1 LSTLSHNTIH
11 GSGKKISLFVDGH
24 SFDKE
29 FQGTHGFIKGLY
41 AALSKKYNNLEIYAG
56 AHNVEN
62 LQKELPFISPEN
74 ILQYKK
80 HSSGSLRLL
89 SDIPALIRKYNFDFA
104 HFQYSCPAP
113 HSQCRY
119 IVTLHDILF
128 NDFPKDFPFIY
139 RLTRNFIFRKSF
151 EQAAIKTTV
160 SEYSRQRISKHY
172 HIPAEE
178 INVIPSGPMTT
189 FGTSYSKPDAAER
202 INKKYSIQNFILY
215 VSRIEPRKNQQL
227 LLKKFLDLQLYKQGI
242 ALVFIGKNS
251 ITTTA
256 FQQLFKSTS
265 DEQVK
270 YIHWLEQV
278 SPEDIEAFY
287 KACRLFVY
295 PSKAE
300 GFGLPPLE
308 AAVSKVPVLCSSS
321 TAMQDYSFF
330 DPYRFDPSNE
340 KDFEEK
346 LTTMLLTPPDASYL
360 DKLAQC
366 TLEKYSWEKTA
377 EKFYQLLIKKLTV

>member
-1 LSTLSHNTIH
+1 
-11 GSGKKISLFVDGH
+11 
-24 SFDKE
+24 
-29 FQGTHGFIKGLY
+29 
-41 AALSKKYNNLEIYAG
+41 
-56 AHNVEN
+56 
-62 LQKELPFISPEN
+62 LPFISAEN

-80 HSSGSLRLL
+80 HRTGSLRLL
-89 SDIPALIRKYNFDFA
+89 SDIPALIKKHKFDFA
-104 HFQYSCPAP
+104 HFQYISPAP
-113 HSQCRY
+113 HSQCHY

-151 EQAAIKTTV
+151 EQASIKTTV

-178 INVIPSGPMTT
+178 INVIPSGPVTT
-189 FGTSYSKPDAAER
+189 FGTNYSKCEAAEK
-202 INKKYSIQNFILY
+202 INKKYGIQNFILY

-251 ITTTA
+251 ITTAA
-256 FQQLFKSTS
+256 FQELFKSVS

-278 SPEDIEAFY
+278 PSEDIEAFY

-308 AAVSKVPVLCSSS
+308 AAVCKAPVLCSSS

-330 DPYRFDPSNE
+330 DPYRFDPADE
-340 KDFEEK
+340 KDFENKLTAMLQTPPEASCLEK
-346 LTTMLLTPPDASYL
+346 LALYI
-360 DKLAQC
+360 
-366 TLEKYSWEKTA
+366 LEKYSWEKTA
-377 EKFYQLLIKKLTV
+377 EKFYQLLTAKQPL